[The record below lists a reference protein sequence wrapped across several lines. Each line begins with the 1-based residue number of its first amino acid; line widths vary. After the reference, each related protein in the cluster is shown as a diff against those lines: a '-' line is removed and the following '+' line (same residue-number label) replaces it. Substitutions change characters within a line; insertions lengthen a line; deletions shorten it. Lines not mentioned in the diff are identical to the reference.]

1 MLGQISHHA
10 TPAADCH
17 IVDLLSSLALGT
29 LAPQLINLGD
39 EMTTSMDSCQIGLR
53 ANHLTLCARPIDAP
67 SLGMQ
72 DLLRM
77 MGVHPDDISPHVAT
91 LPLLLKRL
99 EAGAVLIQE
108 GAPADSIYVIRVGSF
123 KTFHMSTNGQEQVLP
138 FASRADV
145 LGFDGVCMGH
155 YPTGAVALEDSSV
168 YVIPIQQLFNADPA
182 MAALNRVMYLAAS
195 KQLALRGELASLRA
209 TVRAEVRLARF
220 LLQQSR
226 RMGAIGQ
233 SRHELHLRMTR
244 RDIASYL
251 GVAHETI
258 SRAFGSL
265 HDWRLI
271 QVHHRDVTLLD
282 LEQLATFAADVPAA
296 EPMERRV
303 AFDTL

>member
-1 MLGQISHHA
+1 VATQIKLEDA
-10 TPAADCH
+10 MTN
-17 IVDLLSSLALGT
+17 SLEAYRTG
-29 LAPQLINLGD
+29 P
-39 EMTTSMDSCQIGLR
+39 R
-53 ANHLTLCARPIDAP
+53 ANHLTLCAKPMDAP
-67 SLGMQ
+67 SLGML

-77 MGVHPDDISPHVAT
+77 MGVHPDDISPEVAT
-91 LPLLLKRL
+91 VPLLLKRL
-99 EAGAVLIQE
+99 ETGAILIQE
-108 GAPADSIYVIRVGSF
+108 GAPAESIYVIRVGSF

-138 FASRADV
+138 FAGRADV
-145 LGFDGVCMGH
+145 LGFDGFCMGQ

-182 MAALNRVMYLAAS
+182 MAALNRVMCLAAS

-226 RMGAIGQ
+226 RMGAIGL

-258 SRAFGSL
+258 SRAFGAL
-265 HDWRLI
+265 HDGHLI
-271 QVHHRDVTLLD
+271 QVNNRNVTILN
-282 LEQLATFAADVPAA
+282 LEQLMAFSADVPDPYAKDH
-296 EPMERRV
+296 RI